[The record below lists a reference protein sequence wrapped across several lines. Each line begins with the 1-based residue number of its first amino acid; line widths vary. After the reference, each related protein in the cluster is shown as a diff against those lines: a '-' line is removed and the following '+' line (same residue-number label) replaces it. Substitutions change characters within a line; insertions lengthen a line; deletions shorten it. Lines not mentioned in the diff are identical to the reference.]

1 MIDSTR
7 RRVRV
12 LVCGT
17 GFGRIH
23 LRAIAADDDV
33 DLAGILSRGSAAS
46 RGVAA
51 EYGVTCHTSV
61 DDLPDDIDIACV
73 VIPSTTGAGE
83 GTEIALR
90 LLDRG
95 IHVLQEGPLLPD
107 EVTRALRL
115 ARARDVRYR
124 VNTLYSEIDA
134 VRTLLATADSIRERQ
149 QPLFIDAACG
159 IQVLYSLL
167 DLIARCAGAG
177 EGTEIAL
184 RLLDRGIHVLQE
196 GPLLPDEVTR
206 ALRLA
211 RARDVRYRVN
221 TLYSEIDAVRT
232 LLATA
237 DSIRERQQ
245 PLFIDAAC
253 GIQVL
258 YSLLDLIARCAGALR
273 PWRFADPSRPPESV
287 RALTLTEA
295 PFTSIHG
302 VVGGIPV
309 TLRVQNEIDPS
320 DPDNHAMFL
329 HRLSVGFE
337 AGVLA
342 LADTHGPVLWSPR
355 LHSARDDEG
364 HLILDGAERLDQV
377 STVPIGNASP
387 PRFHELFTRV
397 WPQAVARAL
406 HRIRDEMETPISAP
420 ILAQQAQ
427 WTIGV
432 SNLWQD
438 LSARLEPVAL
448 ISRSE
453 PDVLPLEEV
462 LPE

>member
-61 DDLPDDIDIACV
+61 DDLPEDTDSACV
-73 VIPSTTGAGE
+73 VIPSTTGGGE

-134 VRTLLATADSIRERQ
+134 VRTLLATADSIGERQ
-149 QPLFIDAACG
+149 QPLFIYA
-159 IQVLYSLL
+159 S
-167 DLIARCAGAG
+167 
-177 EGTEIAL
+177 
-184 RLLDRGIHVLQE
+184 
-196 GPLLPDEVTR
+196 
-206 ALRLA
+206 
-211 RARDVRYRVN
+211 
-221 TLYSEIDAVRT
+221 
-232 LLATA
+232 
-237 DSIRERQQ
+237 
-245 PLFIDAAC
+245 C

-420 ILAQQAQ
+420 VLARQAQ

-438 LSARLEPVAL
+438 LSARLEPVTL

-453 PDVLPLEEV
+453 PGVLPLEEV